1 MCHHG
6 PVDRPV
12 DLVVE
17 EGGPGVGLDQ
27 VDPEVAVQHEVVA
40 QQLVGVV
47 GGPAA
52 ALEAELLEG
61 GGGGVR
67 AQEALHNHVLDLE
80 IEK

>member
-1 MCHHG
+1 MNYPHVTHHG

-40 QQLVGVV
+40 EQLVGVV
-47 GGPAA
+47 GGLAA
-52 ALEAELLEG
+52 ALEAELLG
-61 GGGGVR
+61 PISQNSHYDTDV
-67 AQEALHNHVLDLE
+67 
-80 IEK
+80 ISF